1 MRVFLSYAS
10 EDRKLVESIYLAL
23 RAQGHNVFFDR
34 GELLPGEEY
43 DVHIR
48 RAIEKSQLFIFM
60 LSPNS
65 LDAGSY
71 TLTEIAIAQKTWDRP
86 ADRVLPVVLHPVGM
100 DQIPAYL
107 RAVTFLE
114 PEGNLKAGVADAVY
128 RIGLA
133 RRRARLKK
141 FAIGATAA
149 SIVFVGTYLYW
160 TTRARRPETTGKDGA
175 PAVII
180 PAGNFTMGDNEDAP
194 LREVYLSAFYLD
206 KYEVTVS
213 RYTRFLKTTGGV
225 KPPDRW
231 EDARRDS
238 AAELPVVGVDWH
250 DADAYCRWAGKRLPT
265 EAEWEKAARGVDGRN
280 YPWGN
285 EQPTPA
291 RANYGKSSS
300 ENPYQGGLAPV
311 GAREAG
317 RSPYGAEDLA
327 GNASEWVADW
337 FAEGFGGG
345 DVRNP
350 KGPESG
356 TGKVIRGGG
365 WYDPPDRLK
374 SSRRMYASPTNRA
387 DDVGFRCAGDFAE

>member
-10 EDRKLVESIYLAL
+10 EDRKLVEPIYLAL

-34 GELLPGEEY
+34 GELLAGEEY
-43 DVHIR
+43 NVRIR

-71 TLTEIAIAQKTWDRP
+71 TLTEIDIAQKTWDRP
-86 ADRVLPVVLHPVGM
+86 ADRVLPVVLQLV
-100 DQIPAYL
+100 DLDRIPSYL

-114 PEGNLKAGVADAVY
+114 PEGNLEASVGDAVY

-133 RRRARLKK
+133 RRRARLKTL
-141 FAIGATAA
+141 AIGAAAA

-160 TTRARRPETTGKDGA
+160 MTRARRSETAGKDGA

-180 PAGNFTMGDNEDAP
+180 PAGNFTMGDNEESP

-213 RYTRFLKTTGGV
+213 RYARFLNTTGGV
-225 KPPDRW
+225 KPPDQW
-231 EDARRDS
+231 EDARLDS

-265 EAEWEKAARGVDGRN
+265 EAEWEKAARGIDGRN

-300 ENPYQGGLAPV
+300 ENPYQGGLMAV
-311 GAREAG
+311 GGREAG

-337 FAEGFGGG
+337 FAEGFGGS

-365 WYDPPDRLK
+365 WDDPPDRLK

-387 DDVGFRCAGDFAE
+387 DDVGFRCAGDIAE